1 MKLLKL
7 KNLRVY
13 IVISAV
19 FFIAFLVVLFFY
31 LSSPTTGGD
40 TYKIVDTKTFLV
52 NTKQRTNIFKYT
64 LNLDL
69 EKILKDIKF
78 YQFKVE
84 ESIDLKSK
92 AITKYSLDTTKLPSV
107 KVVGNKSIALFS
119 DHIDIFSTVQLTE
132 NDTSLYESDQKLKD
146 IITNSLSDLGV
157 TIPEGYTIR
166 KSYLHD
172 DGNEATAVN
181 KAASNILS
189 LSVFY
194 LGEENSPIKI
204 NINQKGDVQRI
215 VLQDKLS
222 VLTKEEIKTNAQAL
236 PLSFYTKTNIDKYGS
251 FDSYLPKLTN
261 EINTSEIVYFTT
273 KENLLLPFLR
283 LSDTDNTVSIIVP
296 VIDPTKIIYQ

>member
-7 KNLRVY
+7 KNLRLY
-13 IVISAV
+13 LVISVV

-31 LSSPTTGGD
+31 LSSPNIGD

-52 NTKQRTNIFKYT
+52 NTKQRTNTFKYT

-69 EKILKDIKF
+69 ENVLKDIKF

-84 ESIDLKSK
+84 EDIDLKSK
-92 AITKYSLDTTKLPSV
+92 AIRKYSLDATKLPSV
-107 KVVGNKSIALFS
+107 KVVGNKSITLFN

-146 IITNSLSDLGV
+146 IINSSLSDLGI

-215 VLQDKLS
+215 VLHDKLS
-222 VLTKEEIKTNAQAL
+222 ILTKEEIKTNAQAL

>member
-7 KNLRVY
+7 KNLRLY
-13 IVISAV
+13 LVISAV

-31 LSSPTTGGD
+31 LSSPNIND

-52 NTKQRTNIFKYT
+52 NTNIRDNTFKYT

-69 EKILKDIKF
+69 ENVLKDIKF
-78 YQFKVE
+78 YQFKLE

-92 AITKYSLDTTKLPSV
+92 AISKYSLDSTKLPSV
-107 KVVGNKSIALFS
+107 KVVGNKSITLFN
-119 DHIDIFSTVQLTE
+119 DHVDIFSTVQLTE

-146 IITNSLSDLGV
+146 IITNSLSDLGI
-157 TIPEGYTIR
+157 TIPEGYTLR

-172 DGNEATAVN
+172 DGYEATAVS
-181 KAASNILS
+181 KGESNILS
-189 LSVFY
+189 LSVIY
-194 LGEENSPIKI
+194 LGEENSPIKV

-215 VLQDKLS
+215 VLQDKLF
-222 VLTKEEIKTNAQAL
+222 VLSKEEIKINTQIL

-283 LSDTDNTVSIIVP
+283 LSDSDNTVSVTVP
-296 VIDPTKIIYQ
+296 VIDPAMIIYQ

>member
-7 KNLRVY
+7 KNLRLY
-13 IVISAV
+13 LVISVV

-31 LSSPTTGGD
+31 LSSPNIGD

-52 NTKQRTNIFKYT
+52 NTKQRTNTFKYT

-69 EKILKDIKF
+69 ENVLKDIKF

-84 ESIDLKSK
+84 EDIDLKSK

-107 KVVGNKSIALFS
+107 KVVGNKSITLFN

-146 IITNSLSDLGV
+146 IINSSLSDLGI

-215 VLQDKLS
+215 VLHDKLS
-222 VLTKEEIKTNAQAL
+222 ILTKEEIKTNAQAL

>member
-7 KNLRVY
+7 KNLRLY
-13 IVISAV
+13 LVISAV

-52 NTKQRTNIFKYT
+52 NTKQRTNTFKYT

-84 ESIDLKSK
+84 EDIDLKSK
-92 AITKYSLDTTKLPSV
+92 AIRKYSLDTTKLPSV
-107 KVVGNKSIALFS
+107 KVVGNKSITLFN
-119 DHIDIFSTVQLTE
+119 DHIDIFSMVQLTE

-146 IITNSLSDLGV
+146 IINSSLSDLGI

-181 KAASNILS
+181 KATSNILS

-215 VLQDKLS
+215 VLQDKLK
-222 VLTKEEIKTNAQAL
+222 VLSKEEIKTNVQAL
-236 PLSFYTKTNIDKYGS
+236 PPSFYTKTNIDKYGS